1 MYSAFLQSL
10 KMTSKSLAVNAST
23 VLEASLDAVD
33 ALDWNDDDVTG
44 MVRMA
49 STAKILLFFPP
60 SDFNTEEDER
70 FCAQTLRLKVCQN

>member
-1 MYSAFLQSL
+1 
-10 KMTSKSLAVNAST
+10 MTSKSLAVNAST
-23 VLEASLDAVD
+23 VLEASLDAID

-49 STAKILLFFPP
+49 STANFLLFFPP
-60 SDFNTEEDER
+60 SDFNIDEGER